1 MKHLFRT
8 LDNQEVQLFL
18 GSFDTTIQKKI
29 RKDLERIETIRRIV
43 SDSKGTSLPKR
54 TIAKELS
61 SVMRFDD
68 GDGSNVISK
77 FISASLLIDKLSLH
91 SEKLDYMLVSAGYD
105 VSKIFDDRLSMEEY
119 ERTIIRI
126 NNLPENQMLLALA
139 ENFILR
145 IAEEVS
151 GTGIP
156 TKTVFNESVLS
167 KGKYLGQIRYD
178 KNIFVTHLEEYQ
190 RIMNS

>member
-1 MKHLFRT
+1 
-8 LDNQEVQLFL
+8 
-18 GSFDTTIQKKI
+18 
-29 RKDLERIETIRRIV
+29 
-43 SDSKGTSLPKR
+43 
-54 TIAKELS
+54 
-61 SVMRFDD
+61 
-68 GDGSNVISK
+68 
-77 FISASLLIDKLSLH
+77 
-91 SEKLDYMLVSAGYD
+91 
-105 VSKIFDDRLSMEEY
+105 
-119 ERTIIRI
+119 
-126 NNLPENQMLLALA
+126 MLLALA